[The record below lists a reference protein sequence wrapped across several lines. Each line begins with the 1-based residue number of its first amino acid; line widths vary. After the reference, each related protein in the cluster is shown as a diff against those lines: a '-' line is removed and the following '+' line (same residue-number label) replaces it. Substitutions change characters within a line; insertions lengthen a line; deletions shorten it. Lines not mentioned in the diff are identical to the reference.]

1 MAVKEGSRS
10 RAQRGGMTDASNA
23 RENAMTSSVSDRPDH
38 HPVPLIFTYGFRPF
52 FLLSGL
58 AAPVLLAAWI
68 AVLATGSWPDGAV
81 PAPAWHAH
89 EMLFAFVAAAVAGF
103 LLTAVPNWTGTK
115 ALSGWPLAGLIGL
128 WLAGRIALLPFAGVP
143 LPVAA
148 LVDLAFLPALGV
160 ALAGPLVVAGKIRNT
175 AFLALLGVLTAA
187 NLLFHLDWLG
197 VLPGGT
203 ALGETL
209 AIGVVLMMVAVI
221 GGRIVPAFTR
231 NALRPRGL
239 DGTIVSRPWLE
250 KVTLLSTLLMIPA
263 DLALPGGVV
272 AGLLALVAA
281 LAHGLRLAGWQPV
294 KTLDQPILWVLHLG
308 YGWVPAALALKAA
321 HLLGAGVDGSSWVHA
336 LTAGAF
342 ATMILAV
349 MTRASLGHTGRMLV
363 VTRPTVAAY
372 LLLTVAA
379 VLRVVAPELQGGLY
393 RTALEGAGA
402 AWIAAFALYLYVYAP
417 ILLGPRADGR
427 PG

>member
-379 VLRVVAPELQGGLY
+379 VLRVVAPELAGGLY

>member
-1 MAVKEGSRS
+1 
-10 RAQRGGMTDASNA
+10 
-23 RENAMTSSVSDRPDH
+23 MTSSVADQPDRP
-38 HPVPLIFTYGFRPF
+38 PVPLIFAYGFRPF

-81 PAPAWHAH
+81 PAASWHAH
-89 EMLFAFVAAAVAGF
+89 EMLFAFVVAAVAGF
-103 LLTAVPNWTGTK
+103 LLTAVPSWTGTK
-115 ALSGWPLAGLIGL
+115 ALSGWPLAGLTAL
-128 WLAGRIALLPFAGVP
+128 WLAGRVALLPVLGVP

-148 LVDLAFLPALGV
+148 IIDLAFLPALGV
-160 ALAGPLVVAGKIRNT
+160 ALAGPLVAAGKIRNT
-175 AFLALLGVLTAA
+175 AFLALLGLLTTA

-197 VLPGGT
+197 VLTGGT

-231 NALRPRGL
+231 NALRLRGL
-239 DGTIVSRPWLE
+239 DGTVVSRPWVE
-250 KVTLLSTLLMIPA
+250 KVTLVSTLLMIPA
-263 DLALPGGVV
+263 DLALPGTAV

-281 LAHGLRLAGWQPV
+281 LAHALRLGGWQPA

-308 YGWVPAALALKAA
+308 YAWVPAALALKAA
-321 HLLGAGVDGSSWVHA
+321 HLLGAGVESSAWVHA

-349 MTRASLGHTGRMLV
+349 MTRATLGHTGRMLV
-363 VTRPTVAAY
+363 VTRPTVAGY
-372 LLLTVAA
+372 ILLTAA
-379 VLRVVAPELQGGLY
+379 ALLRVLAPELPGGLY
-393 RTALEGAGA
+393 WTALEGAGA
-402 AWIAAFALYLYVYAP
+402 AWIAAFACYLYVYAP
-417 ILLGPRADGR
+417 ILLAPRADGR